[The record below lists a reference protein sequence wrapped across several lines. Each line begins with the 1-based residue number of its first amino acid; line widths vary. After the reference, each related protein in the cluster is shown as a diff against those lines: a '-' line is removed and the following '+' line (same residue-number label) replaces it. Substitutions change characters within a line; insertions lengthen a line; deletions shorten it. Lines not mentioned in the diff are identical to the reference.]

1 MNVGDMLKN
10 AKVPGTLPVLV
21 LLGVSYLI
29 QANVDHNA
37 AIYQVLV
44 LVVAAL
50 LKTAQEKAGVTVE
63 IKEIDKDAANAVI
76 AHPAAAPAARG
87 MGTVV
92 EPDSVTA
99 APMVARGRIERI
111 LLG

>member
-10 AKVPGTLPVLV
+10 AKLPGVLSVLV

-37 AIYQVLV
+37 AFYQVLV
-44 LVVAAL
+44 LVVASL

-63 IKEIDKDAANAVI
+63 IKEAEKAEVI
-76 AHPAAAPAARG
+76 EHPAATARG
-87 MGTVV
+87 IGVAD
-92 EPDSVTA
+92 EPDSVNA